1 METILGAALAL
12 LTLMAAGAFT
22 WLRSL
27 VGEQE
32 QIVQALRRSVAELEL
47 GGARGMGLLELK
59 LTEQLGAIR
68 ETLARILSR
77 MDHYEAMHGDD
88 RIDRTSRNQG
98 RS

>member
-22 WLRSL
+22 WLRSSL
-27 VGEQE
+27 AELE
-32 QIVQALRRSVAELEL
+32 EKVQAMRQRVSELEL
-47 GGARGMGLLELK
+47 GGARGMGILELK

-77 MDHYEAMHGDD
+77 MDHYEAAHGDD
-88 RIDRTSRNQG
+88 RTGRNPSRG
-98 RS
+98 